1 MNMSS
6 DVIHAM
12 AHAPKYVQVKEE
24 IRRKILSKEWADGCR
39 IPIEA
44 EFCEMFVVSRITVR
58 KAL

>member
-24 IRRKILSKEWADGCR
+24 IRRKILSKEWADRMPDPHRGR
-39 IPIEA
+39 
-44 EFCEMFVVSRITVR
+44 V
-58 KAL
+58 L